1 MEHLP
6 TIGYGSAEVLEIIL
20 PNLTLRDILGN
31 LEAFYN
37 RKFLRVQEPIS
48 RKICNALQA
57 TKKTI
62 KDEKIR
68 PFYVFEV
75 MKVLELK
82 LTSPECTDHKNENGA
97 KALAP
102 VENKEKDKV
111 VKRISNTFVIKKL
124 LGLLNAT
131 LSDQPK
137 TGCRYFITLDI
148 RKYSMSR
155 KLFEFTEFLI

>member
-1 MEHLP
+1 MP

-20 PNLTLRDILGN
+20 PNLTLREILDN

-37 RKFLRVQEPIS
+37 RKFLRIQEPIS

-68 PFYVFEV
+68 PFYVFEI

-102 VENKEKDKV
+102 AENKEKEKPG
-111 VKRISNTFVIKKL
+111 VKRISNMFVIKKL

-155 KLFEFTEFLI
+155 KTFESAKRMV